1 MPRVELSAGPI
12 DYQDTGGDGPVLVFT
27 HGFPMNGTQWRK
39 VVPLLPGYRC
49 VLPTLPLGAHR
60 TPMKP
65 DADLSQR
72 GIALLLGEFL
82 DALDLRDVTLILNDW
97 GGPQFLITEGK
108 AERVARLVLIACEAF
123 DNFPPKP
130 ARPLLRV
137 AQLPGGVWLLMQL
150 LRTNFFRHN
159 KRAYGGMSL
168 RGVPDDVLDD
178 WFEPATAS
186 KEIRRDLAAFAT
198 SSPSRTV
205 LLEWADRLA
214 TFERPALVVWATR
227 DTMMPREHGSRLA
240 ALLPQGR
247 LVEIDDAATL
257 IPEDQPERLV
267 VALKRF
273 LTETGA
279 PPASV

>member
-1 MPRVELSAGPI
+1 
-12 DYQDTGGDGPVLVFT
+12 
-27 HGFPMNGTQWRK
+27 
-39 VVPLLPGYRC
+39 
-49 VLPTLPLGAHR
+49 
-60 TPMKP
+60 
-65 DADLSQR
+65 
-72 GIALLLGEFL
+72 
-82 DALDLRDVTLILNDW
+82 
-97 GGPQFLITEGK
+97 
-108 AERVARLVLIACEAF
+108 
-123 DNFPPKP
+123 
-130 ARPLLRV
+130 
-137 AQLPGGVWLLMQL
+137 
-150 LRTNFFRHN
+150 
-159 KRAYGGMSL
+159 MSL